1 MNGKSHLPYSSLPI
15 VLKAVV
21 VLLGLSVYSL
31 LSKDSSITY
40 SLILIASIALAS
52 RLTGL
57 LEKPWAKLQLSIL
70 ATVCLALYLVHG
82 YGNHFDILS
91 FPIVIATTALLAYF
105 LGISISLPRVRL
117 LALSIGL
124 LAYIALLRNWYPGIL
139 STFESEAYSW
149 VLFLLAWESLL
160 SSIHSSRPGPTIS
173 ETATALGFVFFHYH
187 FHNLIVLDTA
197 FTLSIILSFFLGRIV
212 LHNRLPFTRR
222 NARGLLLRG
231 PFSRGIASSYAI
243 LSLATILLTAGSAWL
258 LYSNSKQLPWFDSLR
273 IPRSPIAFEQKQ
285 TNSEFDPEFSS
296 SNPSQKAYP
305 NHGTN
310 ALELPN
316 YNLNEPHRPENPTNQ
331 TQKKRPKI
339 IVKIKDTSS
348 KGYTEFNGFDLETT
362 PATSFDTTSSP
373 VIRQTPIPS
382 ISQSS
387 IFDPGEDTT
396 NSEKMTA
403 PANSL
408 DLLDFSLDEFSVS
421 SQKPGE
427 TTSASGETQSSDRT
441 GNFDSINSRPEY
453 RLGGSNSISNNPKTI
468 ASANS
473 DSIRST
479 IGPSGTIKYAN
490 NVSLTFDLSALM
502 EVFLSE
508 TETAPKSLYLRLKTL
523 EQLGSDKF
531 GNGNYNNQFDVS
543 ITGPNWMEAP
553 VHFRSN
559 VPHEKTWTFA
569 IIKDW
574 SGELPIPN
582 YFEKIQVSNTA
593 SLLVNTQH
601 RSLRTAQPTAPFA
614 YRLRGV
620 SDIQPVEDSTK
631 YSHIDNLTA
640 PLAKR
645 EIDYLETLSRKIGS
659 RAKSRMAFASEVEN
673 YLSQNHPYQ
682 FDFSVRNGQEH
693 VLIRWL
699 KTKSPGICGYY
710 AGAFVLL
717 ARSQGIPARV
727 VTGLHTSEY
736 NPNKHS
742 FTVRRRDAHAW
753 VEYQDENNK
762 WVRVDPTPSAK
773 ESPRYTSSK
782 QTTTGYSPKI
792 ESLLAQFQ
800 FADPIEPRTAKAESI
815 PQPDSTPALASS
827 YSGPPIYEPTVVSI
841 LNTPNTISGVFPELN
856 VETSNVQQ
864 KATVVQSSPTKT
876 TIELLPNEATAKTV
890 SELALEQ
897 TETPSPIEKT
907 ANLSNFNFKPM
918 SWFLEY
924 SAPILILL
932 ISSIRLTFHLKTNR
946 TKSRATIGRSKLA
959 LRAQSK
965 IDRILVQLDTLT
977 AQTNVEPTDDLLQ
990 ARSLALGLRYGPQVD
1005 TSFFKKTLK
1014 QLNTI
1019 IRASTRN

>member
-1 MNGKSHLPYSSLPI
+1 
-15 VLKAVV
+15 
-21 VLLGLSVYSL
+21 
-31 LSKDSSITY
+31 
-40 SLILIASIALAS
+40 
-52 RLTGL
+52 
-57 LEKPWAKLQLSIL
+57 
-70 ATVCLALYLVHG
+70 
-82 YGNHFDILS
+82 
-91 FPIVIATTALLAYF
+91 
-105 LGISISLPRVRL
+105 
-117 LALSIGL
+117 
-124 LAYIALLRNWYPGIL
+124 
-139 STFESEAYSW
+139 
-149 VLFLLAWESLL
+149 
-160 SSIHSSRPGPTIS
+160 
-173 ETATALGFVFFHYH
+173 
-187 FHNLIVLDTA
+187 
-197 FTLSIILSFFLGRIV
+197 
-212 LHNRLPFTRR
+212 
-222 NARGLLLRG
+222 
-231 PFSRGIASSYAI
+231 
-243 LSLATILLTAGSAWL
+243 
-258 LYSNSKQLPWFDSLR
+258 
-273 IPRSPIAFEQKQ
+273 
-285 TNSEFDPEFSS
+285 
-296 SNPSQKAYP
+296 
-305 NHGTN
+305 
-310 ALELPN
+310 
-316 YNLNEPHRPENPTNQ
+316 
-331 TQKKRPKI
+331 
-339 IVKIKDTSS
+339 VKIKDTSS